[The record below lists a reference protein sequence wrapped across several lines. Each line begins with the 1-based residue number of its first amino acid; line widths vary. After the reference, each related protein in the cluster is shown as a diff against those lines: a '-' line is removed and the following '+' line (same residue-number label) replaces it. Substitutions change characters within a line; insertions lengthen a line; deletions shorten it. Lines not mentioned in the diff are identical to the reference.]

1 MTQKDLAKRINK
13 DVKTIGNWKR
23 ENEELYKL
31 LLYGLE
37 HEKNIKS
44 NKIKA
49 INQQNEL
56 VEVNVYEN
64 VNASAGYGNNIQELI
79 SQKMYFDKNFL
90 KEFFHI
96 TNYQELDIIKVIGDS
111 MNPSFKDGE
120 YIIVE
125 RETLPKNGDTI
136 IANIE
141 DELYI
146 KKYCKIPFEKWINLE
161 SENAEYKPIILDSDE
176 KLQALN
182 VIGIVRSKI
191 KLY

>member
-1 MTQKDLAKRINK
+1 MTQEDIARKIGK
-13 DVKTIGNWKR
+13 DVKTLRNWKKSNPELIR
-23 ENEELYKL
+23 LINKALEVENEIINNECT
-31 LLYGLE
+31 
-37 HEKNIKS
+37 KS
-44 NKIKA
+44 
-49 INQQNEL
+49 EL
-56 VEVNVYEN
+56 VEVNLYEN
-64 VNASAGYGNNIQELI
+64 VNASAGYGNNIQELV

-90 KEFFHI
+90 NEFFNI

-125 RETLPKNGDTI
+125 RVTLPKNGDTI
-136 IANIE
+136 IAKIE

-161 SENAEYKPIILDSDE
+161 SENTEYKPIILDSDE